1 MNDKMKNK
9 KFVDKDGKEIDVTN
23 AYMTKDPVVILIYL
37 LMVKAVPIGMIVAII
52 NEIKKGK
59 NSDYVIQEKELG
71 EYAKRLSE
79 ELY

>member
-1 MNDKMKNK
+1 MNNK
-9 KFVDKDGKEIDVTN
+9 KFVDGNGKEIDVTN
-23 AYMTKDPVVILIYL
+23 TYMTKDPVVILIYL
-37 LMVKAVPIGMIVAII
+37 LMVKAVPIGMMVAII